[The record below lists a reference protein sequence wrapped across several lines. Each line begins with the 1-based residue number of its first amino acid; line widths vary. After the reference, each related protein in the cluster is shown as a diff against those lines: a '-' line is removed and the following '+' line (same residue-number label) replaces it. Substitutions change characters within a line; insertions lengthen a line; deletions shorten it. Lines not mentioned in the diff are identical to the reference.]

1 MRLFGRF
8 AEALVPCEIVAI
20 ITEFQLLAL
29 RLLGVFDLGNYLE
42 LIRIFRN
49 FFRNLPPSPDARRI
63 GRPARAF

>member
-29 RLLGVFDLGNYLE
+29 RLLGVFDLE
-42 LIRIFRN
+42 LFGINSN
-49 FFRNLPPSPDARRI
+49 FTI
-63 GRPARAF
+63 